1 MLLQLRKNMS
11 GRLTEW
17 LEEKKT
23 TAAGFTDPGLETC
36 SQIAGSNEWVVD
48 AFEVPGLGCRLLS
61 FPHHGAKAGG
71 DIHYVTVCGYRMK
84 SKFLLIDA
92 RGLGKAA
99 TLLSTRLLEPL
110 GRLAGKPDNQSIL
123 AEINTLIYHA
133 DYLPALAT
141 VAAATFSDTESTWAY
156 AYAGHPN
163 MLIRRDGSWSELRAE
178 GDNTL
183 PAGMLRESGYY
194 QTTTTLQPGDRVM
207 MYSNGVLNAVSHG
220 KASRALA
227 SLVELASSVDART
240 SEAFF
245 PDFIERLVDINHGA
259 DFDDDLTLILIERR

>member
-1 MLLQLRKNMS
+1 MTDK
-11 GRLTEW
+11 LTEW
-17 LEEKKT
+17 LEGKE
-23 TAAGFTDPGLETC
+23 TAAIGFTEPSLETC
-36 SQIAGSNEWVVD
+36 SQIAGSNKWVVD
-48 AFEVPGLGCRLLS
+48 AFTVPGLGCHLLS

-84 SKFLLIDA
+84 SKFLLINA

-110 GRLAGKPDNQSIL
+110 GRLAGKPDNQPIL

-133 DYLPALAT
+133 DNLPALAT
-141 VAAATFSDTESTWAY
+141 VAAATFNDAESTWTY

-163 MLIRRDGSWSELRAE
+163 MLIHRDGNWSELRAE

-183 PAGMLRESGYY
+183 PAGMLRESGYH
-194 QTTTTLQPGDRVM
+194 QTTTTLQRGDWVM
-207 MYSNGVLNAVSHG
+207 MYSNGVLNAASHG

-227 SLVELASSVDART
+227 SLVELASSVVT
-240 SEAFF
+240 STTEAFF
-245 PDFIERLVDINHGA
+245 SDFIERLVDINHGA